1 MMMRQFDKVLQ
12 QRSPAPA
19 IAVAGASTDP
29 LKYGFLVTKFLSA
42 QGYTVWP
49 INSQATTVLGLHS
62 YPNVESLPGKP
73 DILCTVTPPAE
84 SMRLIDEARGI
95 RCQRIWLQPGSY
107 NSAVLR
113 HAAVSGMLIESQRCI
128 MVVSAQWLG
137 DPSPRHSAA

>member
-49 INSQATTVLGLHS
+49 INSQATTALGLDS
-62 YPNVESLPGKP
+62 YPNVESLPGTP
-73 DILCTVTPPAE
+73 DILCTVT
-84 SMRLIDEARGI
+84 
-95 RCQRIWLQPGSY
+95 
-107 NSAVLR
+107 LR
-113 HAAVSGMLIESQRCI
+113 PNPCASSTKHAAYDVSGFGSSQGVITLQCFDMRPCQ
-128 MVVSAQWLG
+128 VC
-137 DPSPRHSAA
+137 